1 MEHLAFDAEA
11 WRFFMYKFNAESYAH
26 QFKTAIT
33 FASNL
38 ALIEIL
44 HIHDIVLFTIKEEK

>member
-1 MEHLAFDAEA
+1 MEYLAFDAEE
-11 WRFFMYKFNAESYAH
+11 WRLAGYKFTAETFAH

-38 ALIEIL
+38 ALIEVL
-44 HIHDIVLFTIKEEK
+44 NVHDSVLFTIKENK